1 MQSFSAEMQS
11 EKLSGK
17 GSSSNVISSSSTAH
31 VLTQSKKALKHTGI
45 SLMCPSPKTAFRT
58 HVARGCP
65 HCAPHFCV
73 SPPIHMASSVTHF
86 TFSNPVEA
94 FMQSFSA

>member
-17 GSSSNVISSSSTAH
+17 GSSSNVMSSSSTAH

-45 SLMCPSPKTAFRT
+45 SLMCPSPKTDF
-58 HVARGCP
+58 
-65 HCAPHFCV
+65 
-73 SPPIHMASSVTHF
+73 
-86 TFSNPVEA
+86 
-94 FMQSFSA
+94 